1 MTVLIIAA
9 NVAVFVLQLLIQK
22 DPGFARRFLELSNNG
37 ISHGY
42 VWQLITYQFLHANLW
57 HLLGNMIA
65 IYFFGRAVEERLGP
79 ATFLKVYFIS
89 GIMGGLMHV
98 LMSWIFPEQFG
109 MWVSGASGAA
119 FGLIAAATMRDP
131 DATIF
136 LSFIVP
142 LKAKYFLWGAAVIS
156 FFCMFLP
163 KSTIA
168 HETHLGGLLA
178 GVIFMRWNALVSTLF
193 PALGRGRGFAAH
205 DFVQPKSKRRR
216 PELGREEFIS
226 KEVDPIL
233 DKISAHGIQSLTPQ
247 EREILESARAKM
259 ESMARGDS

>member
-9 NVAVFVLQLLIQK
+9 NVAIYVLQLLLQNE
-22 DPGFARRFLELSNNG
+22 GFFKRFLQLSNDG

-42 VWQLITYQFLHANLW
+42 VWQFITYQFLHANIW

-65 IYFFGRAVEERLGP
+65 IYFFGRAVEERLGQV
-79 ATFLKVYFIS
+79 TFLKVYFLS
-89 GIMGGLMHV
+89 GIMGGLLHIAIG
-98 LMSWIFPEQFG
+98 WIFPAQFG
-109 MWVSGASGAA
+109 IHVSGASAAA
-119 FGLIAAATMRDP
+119 FGLIAAATMIDP
-131 DATIF
+131 DAVI
-136 LSFIVP
+136 LVSFIIP
-142 LKAKYFLWGAAVIS
+142 LKSKYFLLGAAVIS
-156 FFCMFLP
+156 FICMFLP
-163 KSTIA
+163 NSKIA
-168 HETHLGGLLA
+168 HDAHLGGLLA